1 MRFRDFLDDFLDLAP
16 RDENGNIQLS
26 EKSGVTIAT
35 PNTLDV
41 EELAIFSVIDLIAS
55 AASLCEFRTYQ
66 NDTRTRAKDWYAWNV
81 EPNQNQNGTEFKRLL
96 FARLLRYNE
105 ALVFQRRDGSLYLA
119 DTFARNAYAFRPCTY
134 TGVSTNGLT
143 LSYTLLEDQVYY
155 FRLANQDA
163 AALLGRLRGLY
174 SKAMAEAFGK
184 YQKSGGRSGIL
195 HINGTAR
202 GTKTF
207 ETDIDTLMNDR
218 FKKFFESKNAVLPLF
233 DGYTYT
239 PQDGPAVQK
248 GASEVQDLDSLMKQ
262 AQDRACNAYH
272 VPPSLLRGDVT
283 NMDEAVKS
291 LLTFGLKPP
300 VEVVQTEINRKAY
313 GAAMLQGWRL
323 NIDTTHVRA
332 VDVFDIAEKADKLR
346 QDGIYNVNE
355 LREKVGDD
363 RIPQPWADE
372 YSITKNMESVNATD
386 PTT

>member
-1 MRFRDFLDDFLDLAP
+1 
-16 RDENGNIQLS
+16 
-26 EKSGVTIAT
+26 
-35 PNTLDV
+35 
-41 EELAIFSVIDLIAS
+41 
-55 AASLCEFRTYQ
+55 
-66 NDTRTRAKDWYAWNV
+66 
-81 EPNQNQNGTEFKRLL
+81 
-96 FARLLRYNE
+96 
-105 ALVFQRRDGSLYLA
+105 
-119 DTFARNAYAFRPCTY
+119 
-134 TGVSTNGLT
+134 
-143 LSYTLLEDQVYY
+143 
-155 FRLANQDA
+155 
-163 AALLGRLRGLY
+163 
-174 SKAMAEAFGK
+174 
-184 YQKSGGRSGIL
+184 
-195 HINGTAR
+195 
-202 GTKTF
+202 
-207 ETDIDTLMNDR
+207 
-218 FKKFFESKNAVLPLF
+218 
-233 DGYTYT
+233 
-239 PQDGPAVQK
+239 
-248 GASEVQDLDSLMKQ
+248 MKQ

-363 RIPQPWADE
+363 RIPEPWADK

>member
-26 EKSGVTIAT
+26 DKAGVTIAT
-35 PNTLDV
+35 PNKLDV

-119 DTFARNAYAFRPCTY
+119 DTFARNAYAFHPCTY

-195 HINGTAR
+195 HISGTAR

-248 GASEVQDLDSLMKQ
+248 GASEVSDLDSLMKQ

-332 VDVFDIAEKADKLR
+332 VDVFDIAEPADKLR

>member
-1 MRFRDFLDDFLDLAP
+1 MRFRDFLDDFLDLAT

-26 EKSGVTIAT
+26 GKAGVTIAA

-143 LSYTLLEDQVYY
+143 LGYTLLEDQVYY

-248 GASEVQDLDSLMKQ
+248 GTSEVSDLDSLMKQ

-363 RIPQPWADE
+363 RIPEPWADK